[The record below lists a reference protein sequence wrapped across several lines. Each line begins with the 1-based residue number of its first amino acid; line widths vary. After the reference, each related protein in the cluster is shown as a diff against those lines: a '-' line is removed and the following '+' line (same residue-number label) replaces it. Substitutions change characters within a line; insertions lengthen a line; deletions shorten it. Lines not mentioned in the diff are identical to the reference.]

1 MAAIDSTI
9 LNSAGVSTQA
19 AKKVAPQQL
28 NQDDFLKLMTAQLQ
42 AQDPMKP
49 LDNSQ
54 FVSQMAQFSTVSG
67 IQNLQNSFA
76 SLASSLQST
85 NMLQASSLV
94 GHSVLVP
101 SATATLTDSG
111 SVQAAAD
118 LPASGELVVD
128 VTDSSGQVLRRM
140 SLGAQPAGLASFSW
154 DGLDNSGQRLA
165 AGSYK
170 INARVV
176 NGTQTQAATSYIVG
190 RANSVSL
197 DSNSALSVDVQGLGA
212 VAFSNIRQ
220 IL

>member
-1 MAAIDSTI
+1 MAAIDSSI
-9 LNSAGVSTQA
+9 LNSVGVSTHA
-19 AKKVAPQQL
+19 TKKVAPQQL
-28 NQDDFLKLMTAQLQ
+28 SQDEFLKLMTAQLQ
-42 AQDPMKP
+42 AQDPLKP

-76 SLASSLQST
+76 SLAAAMQST
-85 NMLQASSLV
+85 NMLQATSLV
-94 GHSVLVP
+94 GHNVLVP
-101 SATATLTDSG
+101 ASSAALTDG
-111 SVQAAAD
+111 ATMQAAVD
-118 LPASGELVVD
+118 LPASGDLVVD
-128 VTDSSGQVLRRM
+128 IADSSGQVLRRM
-140 SLGAQPAGLASFSW
+140 DLGAQPAGLASFSW
-154 DGLDNSGQRLA
+154 DGLDNAGQRLA
-165 AGSYK
+165 AGNYK

-197 DSNSALSVDVQGLGA
+197 DGNSALSVDVQGLGA